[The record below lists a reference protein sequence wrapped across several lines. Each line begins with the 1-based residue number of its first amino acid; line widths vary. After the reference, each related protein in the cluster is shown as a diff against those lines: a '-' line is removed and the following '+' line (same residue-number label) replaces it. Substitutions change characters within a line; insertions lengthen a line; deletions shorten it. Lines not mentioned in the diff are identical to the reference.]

1 MSLHAQLSPEAQA
14 RLHAQQRNSTITSII
29 ISILTVLLIG
39 ILLLWIL
46 LPTVENF
53 TPEIVSYQ
61 SNV

>member
-29 ISILTVLLIG
+29 ISLLMVVLIGLVLLY
-39 ILLLWIL
+39 LLLPPID
-46 LPTVENF
+46 NF

-61 SNV
+61 AGA